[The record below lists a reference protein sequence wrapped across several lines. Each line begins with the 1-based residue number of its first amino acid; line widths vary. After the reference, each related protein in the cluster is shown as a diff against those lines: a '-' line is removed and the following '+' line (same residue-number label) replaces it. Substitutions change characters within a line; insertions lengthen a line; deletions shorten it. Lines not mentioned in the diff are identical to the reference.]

1 MTAPG
6 HEPITI
12 TEAASIVRA
21 PVATLRYWR
30 YLGAGP
36 RSFRL
41 GRRVVY
47 RLADVQDGSTRK
59 KADSPA
65 PGATPE
71 STNQIVTAAWRYGTA
86 VIIPSPSPVLGS
98 P

>member
-30 YLGAGP
+30 YLGAGAASASGGGWSTAWQTS
-36 RSFRL
+36 RI
-41 GRRVVY
+41 
-47 RLADVQDGSTRK
+47 GSTRK

-71 STNQIVTAAWRYGTA
+71 STN
-86 VIIPSPSPVLGS
+86 
-98 P
+98 